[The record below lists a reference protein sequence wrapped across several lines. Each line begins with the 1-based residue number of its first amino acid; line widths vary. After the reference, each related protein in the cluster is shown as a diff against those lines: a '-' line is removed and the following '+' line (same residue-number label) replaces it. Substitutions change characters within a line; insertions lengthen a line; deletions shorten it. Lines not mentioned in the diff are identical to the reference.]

1 MSRAALTRRG
11 LLLLVTAISLY
22 LLAPALLEVFGAFD
36 ELDEIS
42 PLWFPAMIAPQIGSY
57 ACIWGIQKL
66 AVRADHWGP
75 VVTSQL
81 ASNAFGRVV
90 PGGVAASGAVQY
102 AMLVRTGVPAGAAA
116 SGMTASALLLFGTLL
131 ALPLLA
137 TPAIIGGVAV
147 DPHLTKAALAGA
159 VLFILMVAVGAACVL
174 SDRPLVLLGRA
185 AQATW
190 NRLRR
195 QREPLTGL
203 PERLL
208 HERDVVLGVLGRQ
221 WWEALLLAAGRW
233 VLDYLTLIAALYA
246 VGASPRAS
254 LVLLAFCAAQLLGTL
269 PLTPG
274 GLGFVEAGLT
284 GTLALAGVGG
294 GAAVVATL
302 AYRLVSFWLPLPA
315 GAVAAVVHR
324 RRYGAEEVEP
334 PPAATP
340 VSAPGRMPSQAVAA
354 AGPVGRFAASSS
366 GGPFCAHH
374 ALIAPIAG
382 PMIRFFWKFSVSL
395 TCGSGVSGTGTS
407 RNSQSGSQPSLGS
420 QTSRRSAGT
429 VSFTSWFQRSYASA
443 IAPGSPFE
451 PLHAPR
457 ASPKFISNRR
467 SIHAA

>member
-1 MSRAALTRRG
+1 MSPAALTRRG
-11 LLLLVTAISLY
+11 LLLLVTGISLY

-81 ASNAFGRVV
+81 ASNAFGRIV
-90 PGGVAASGAVQY
+90 PGGVAASGALQY
-102 AMLVRTGVPAGAAA
+102 TMLVRAGVPAPAAA

-137 TPAIIGGVAV
+137 TPAIIGGVGV
-147 DPHLTKAALAGA
+147 DPHLAKAALAGA
-159 VLFILMVAVGAACVL
+159 VLFILMVAVGAASVL

-195 QREPLTGL
+195 QKEPLTGL
-203 PERLL
+203 PERLRQ
-208 HERDVVLGVLGRQ
+208 ERDVVLRVLGNQ

-340 VSAPGRMPSQAVAA
+340 VSAPGRMPS
-354 AGPVGRFAASSS
+354 
-366 GGPFCAHH
+366 
-374 ALIAPIAG
+374 
-382 PMIRFFWKFSVSL
+382 
-395 TCGSGVSGTGTS
+395 
-407 RNSQSGSQPSLGS
+407 
-420 QTSRRSAGT
+420 
-429 VSFTSWFQRSYASA
+429 
-443 IAPGSPFE
+443 
-451 PLHAPR
+451 
-457 ASPKFISNRR
+457 
-467 SIHAA
+467 

>member
-1 MSRAALTRRG
+1 MSAGALTRRG
-11 LLLLVTAISLY
+11 LLLAVTAVSLY

-36 ELDEIS
+36 ELGEIS
-42 PLWFPAMIAPQIGSY
+42 PLWFPVMVALQVGSY
-57 ACIWGIQKL
+57 ACMWGIQRL

-102 AMLVRTGVPAGAAA
+102 AMLVRAGVPTAAAA
-116 SGMTASALLLFGTLL
+116 SGMTASSLLLFGTLL

-137 TPAIIGGVAV
+137 LPAIIGGVAV
-147 DPHLTKAALAGA
+147 DPHLAKAALGGA
-159 VLFILMVAVGAACVL
+159 VLFVLMVGLGAACVI
-174 SDRPLVLLGRA
+174 SDRPLELLGRA
-185 AQATW
+185 AQATV
-190 NRLRR
+190 NRLRPKH
-195 QREPLTGL
+195 EPLSGL

-208 HERDVVLGVLGRQ
+208 RERDIVLRVLGAE

-246 VGASPRAS
+246 VGAHPRPS

-302 AYRLVSFWLPLPA
+302 AYRLVQFWLPIPA

-324 RRYGAEEVEP
+324 RRYGMAEVEP
-334 PPAATP
+334 PPPATP
-340 VSAPGRMPSQAVAA
+340 VTDPDRIPS
-354 AGPVGRFAASSS
+354 
-366 GGPFCAHH
+366 
-374 ALIAPIAG
+374 
-382 PMIRFFWKFSVSL
+382 
-395 TCGSGVSGTGTS
+395 
-407 RNSQSGSQPSLGS
+407 
-420 QTSRRSAGT
+420 
-429 VSFTSWFQRSYASA
+429 
-443 IAPGSPFE
+443 
-451 PLHAPR
+451 
-457 ASPKFISNRR
+457 
-467 SIHAA
+467 

>member
-1 MSRAALTRRG
+1 MSTAALTKRG

-42 PLWFPAMIAPQIGSY
+42 PLWFPVMIALQAGSY
-57 ACIWGIQKL
+57 ACMWGVQKL
-66 AVRADHWGP
+66 AVRADRWGP
-75 VVTSQL
+75 VVTSHL

-90 PGGVAASGAVQY
+90 PGGVAASGAMQY
-102 AMLVRTGVPAGAAA
+102 AMLVRTGVPTAAAA
-116 SGMTASALLLFGTLL
+116 SGMTASSLLLFGTLL

-147 DPHLTKAALAGA
+147 DPHLAKAALAGA
-159 VLFILMVAVGAACVL
+159 VLFVLMVAVGAACAA

-185 AQATW
+185 AQAIW
-190 NRLRR
+190 NRVRR
-195 QREPLTGL
+195 HHEPLTGL

-208 HERDVVLGVLGRQ
+208 RERDIVLRVLGSN

-246 VGASPRAS
+246 VGAQPRAS

-302 AYRLVSFWLPLPA
+302 AYRLVSFWLPIPA
-315 GAVAAVVHR
+315 GAVAAIVHR

-334 PPAATP
+334 PPSATP
-340 VSAPGRMPSQAVAA
+340 VSTPGRLPS
-354 AGPVGRFAASSS
+354 
-366 GGPFCAHH
+366 
-374 ALIAPIAG
+374 
-382 PMIRFFWKFSVSL
+382 
-395 TCGSGVSGTGTS
+395 
-407 RNSQSGSQPSLGS
+407 
-420 QTSRRSAGT
+420 
-429 VSFTSWFQRSYASA
+429 
-443 IAPGSPFE
+443 
-451 PLHAPR
+451 
-457 ASPKFISNRR
+457 
-467 SIHAA
+467 

>member
-340 VSAPGRMPSQAVAA
+340 VSAPGRMPS
-354 AGPVGRFAASSS
+354 
-366 GGPFCAHH
+366 
-374 ALIAPIAG
+374 
-382 PMIRFFWKFSVSL
+382 
-395 TCGSGVSGTGTS
+395 
-407 RNSQSGSQPSLGS
+407 
-420 QTSRRSAGT
+420 
-429 VSFTSWFQRSYASA
+429 
-443 IAPGSPFE
+443 
-451 PLHAPR
+451 
-457 ASPKFISNRR
+457 
-467 SIHAA
+467 

>member
-1 MSRAALTRRG
+1 MSPAALTKRG

-42 PLWFPAMIAPQIGSY
+42 PLWFPAMIAPQVGSY

-90 PGGVAASGAVQY
+90 PGGVAASGALQY
-102 AMLVRTGVPAGAAA
+102 AMLVRAGAPAAAAA

-137 TPAIIGGVAV
+137 TPAIIGGVGV

-159 VLFILMVAVGAACVL
+159 VLFILMVAVGAASVL

-208 HERDVVLGVLGRQ
+208 HERDVVLRVLGNQ

-315 GAVAAVVHR
+315 GAIAAVVHR

-340 VSAPGRMPSQAVAA
+340 VSTPGRMPS
-354 AGPVGRFAASSS
+354 
-366 GGPFCAHH
+366 
-374 ALIAPIAG
+374 
-382 PMIRFFWKFSVSL
+382 
-395 TCGSGVSGTGTS
+395 
-407 RNSQSGSQPSLGS
+407 
-420 QTSRRSAGT
+420 
-429 VSFTSWFQRSYASA
+429 
-443 IAPGSPFE
+443 
-451 PLHAPR
+451 
-457 ASPKFISNRR
+457 
-467 SIHAA
+467 